1 MGFTWVGF
9 SLACKYQSRV
19 EVTNTLAY
27 YSTELNTE
35 VKKIYDTGFT
45 FTSQAISSYLGG
57 VKLTWLAQQGSSP

>member
-35 VKKIYDTGFT
+35 VQIFM
-45 FTSQAISSYLGG
+45 I
-57 VKLTWLAQQGSSP
+57 QGSHLPAKPFQATLVE